1 MMQNTQSN
9 SVISEGQRIILQQ
22 SNESPELNSAESA
35 EDKTG
40 TTKNSLAEHLKGGN
54 PTLLFADDSDNL
66 SDYMWAF

>member
-22 SNESPELNSAESA
+22 SPELNSAESA

-40 TTKNSLAEHLKGGN
+40 STKNSLAEHLKGGN

-66 SDYMWAF
+66 SDYM